1 MREMLLCALQ
11 NLLASVLF
19 SYEKKR
25 GGGKDLENGNI
36 QIHFQIREMR
46 NRLLPCSELLS
57 QLLDRLFMSER
68 SLASLQGHAHP
79 YNYHRLSF
87 FSDMKLEFLSHL
99 CF

>member
-1 MREMLLCALQ
+1 M
-11 NLLASVLF
+11 
-19 SYEKKR
+19 
-25 GGGKDLENGNI
+25 ENGNI

-57 QLLDRLFMSER
+57 QLLDRLFMSEL

-99 CF
+99 LFLAGCFGVSLLFWMVTSVVSR